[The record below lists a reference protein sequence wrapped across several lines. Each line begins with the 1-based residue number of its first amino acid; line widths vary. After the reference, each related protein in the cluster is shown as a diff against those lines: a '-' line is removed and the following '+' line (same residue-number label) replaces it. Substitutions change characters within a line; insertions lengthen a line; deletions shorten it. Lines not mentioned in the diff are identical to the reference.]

1 MKNVFFISL
10 GCDKNLVD
18 SEKMLA
24 VLQKA
29 NYTIVDDEYEA
40 EIIIINTCCFIGD
53 AKEES
58 IQSILEMALL
68 KETGKCQ
75 LLLVTGC
82 LAQRYQDEITKEL
95 PEVDGMLGISSYP
108 HIVQLI
114 EAFSLPK
121 TDAHI
126 SRFDDLEELPSLTKR
141 TLTTGGH
148 YAYLKIAEGC
158 NKHCTYCVIPSVRG
172 NYRSVPME
180 KLILEANELVENG
193 VRELI
198 LVAQETSMYGIDC
211 YGKKTLPAL
220 LEQLSLI
227 KGLYRIRIMY
237 CYPEEINE
245 ELIMAIK
252 TLPKVCHY
260 LDIPIQNANN
270 DILKRM
276 GRHTTKEEISELIK
290 RLREEIPDIV
300 LRTTLITGFPGESEE
315 AFEENL
321 AFVREMKFERL
332 GVFSYSPEEGTPS
345 ASFIDQ
351 IDEETKEY
359 RKNEIM
365 LLQQEIV
372 FEKMQTYIGTIVD
385 VMIEGF
391 IPDGGVF
398 VGRTYMDAPNVDGL
412 IFIQSDEPFMSGD
425 FIKAEIIGVNEYD
438 FVGEYLP

>member
-29 NYTIVDDEYEA
+29 DYTIVDDEYEA

-332 GVFSYSPEEGTPS
+332 GVFSYSPEEGTPA